1 MFGFLNN
8 IFDLNGDGKID
19 IFENAFAFGVLFDDD
34 NDDEK
39 NDDLDDLDIF
49 DDELLDDDDD
59 FDDLDIFD

>member
-19 IFENAFAFGVLFDDD
+19 MFENAFAFGVLFDDD

-49 DDELLDDDDD
+49 DDELLDDDI
-59 FDDLDIFD
+59 DDLDIFGD

>member
-19 IFENAFAFGVLFDDD
+19 MFENAFAFGVLFDDD